1 MKKRAAAGLAGLAAA
16 AVVGGTWAYWSQ
28 DLKVDNEFQTGKF
41 DSDIVEKFTP
51 EEGWLPGETVDKVVS
66 VKNSG
71 DVDMATMVVIDNG
84 WIDTTGGNTPGLTF
98 DKGNGLEYAA
108 EIQWGDDVV
117 VLNNIYMDEKSEL
130 VEKLGFTDE
139 KIVNTLEEAK
149 GKWVLVDING
159 NENES
164 EKLYF
169 IYNGVIGTE
178 EGESQT
184 PELITSVTMNPDIEN
199 GITEKTYKIENGEAV
214 VSEAVDSMFNYD
226 NAQYTMTINAKTV
239 QMTADAVKEAF
250 GAALEMDLEGDEEA
264 LIDAFLSQKEA
275 YASEE

>member
-1 MKKRAAAGLAGLAAA
+1 MKKRAAVGLAGLAAA

-98 DKGNGLEYAA
+98 DRGNGLEYAA

-117 VLNNIYMDEKSEL
+117 ALNNYMDEEL
-130 VEKLGFTDE
+130 AEKLGFTNE
-139 KIVNTLEEAK
+139 KTVNSLEEAK

-169 IYNGVIGTE
+169 IYNGVIGTV
-178 EGESQT
+178 EGENQT
-184 PELITSVTMNPDIEN
+184 PELITSVTMNPDIIN
-199 GITEKTYKIENGEAV
+199 GITEKTYEIKDGEAV
-214 VSEAVDSMFNYD
+214 VTGEVDSMFNYD

-250 GAALEMDLEGDEEA
+250 GAALEMDLKGDEEA

>member
-1 MKKRAAAGLAGLAAA
+1 MKKRAAMGLAGLAAA

-51 EEGWLPGETVDKVVS
+51 EEGWLPGEKVDKVVS

-117 VLNNIYMDEKSEL
+117 ALRNSYVDGEL
-130 VEKLGFTDE
+130 ADKLGFTNE
-139 KIVNTLEEAK
+139 KTVSSLEEAK
-149 GKWVLVDING
+149 EKWVLVDING

-178 EGESQT
+178 EGENQT

-199 GITEKTYKIENGEAV
+199 GIIGKTYKIENGEAV
-214 VSEAVDSMFNYD
+214 VSEVVDSMFNYD

-250 GAALEMDLEGDEEA
+250 EAALEMDLIGDEEA